1 MMKRAKRAFTFI
13 ELIFVIVIMA
23 VIAKFGMEFLAQ
35 AYRNYLYQHID
46 AKLHEQSAA
55 AVEYIASK
63 LQYRIKDSV
72 IIRKGSDFKAL
83 EGEESATD
91 YDVLEW
97 IAYDIEGFRGESD
110 AAPLWS
116 GLIDKEYA
124 HQAATPTDIYSPGTD
139 TSKVNEL
146 LEALSPRDKGVD
158 NAAIYIMSSDSDVKL
173 DYGWDGAITDQ
184 THALHPIKKDDANI
198 SKFVSIWDD
207 KDFTLLN
214 SELKDARY
222 KLCQTAYAIEYDT
235 SDSDNKKLILHYDY
249 RPWMGE
255 KYNDEETKKAVIM
268 EHVST
273 FRKRQSFGVI
283 KIQVCTKSSFV
294 KRADTD
300 EEQYSVCKE
309 KTIY

>member
-1 MMKRAKRAFTFI
+1 MRRAKQAFTFI

-23 VIAKFGMEFLAQ
+23 IIAKFGMEFLAQ

-83 EGEESATD
+83 EGEDSSTD

-110 AAPLWS
+110 AKPLWS

-124 HQAATPTDIYSPGTD
+124 HQTTPPDIYSPGTD
-139 TSKVNEL
+139 TSKIDKL
-146 LEALSPRDKGVD
+146 LKALSPRDKGVD
-158 NAAIYIMSSDSDVKL
+158 DTAIYIMSSDSDVKV
-173 DYGWDGAITDQ
+173 DYGWDGAINDQ
-184 THALHPIKKDDANI
+184 TYALHPIKHDTNV

-222 KLCQTAYAIEYDT
+222 KLCQTAYAIEFDT
-235 SDSDNKKLILHYDY
+235 SDPDNKKLILHYDY

-255 KYNDEETKKAVIM
+255 KYDDENTTEAVIM

-294 KRADTD
+294 KRANTD